1 MRWKQFFT
9 PVQSMDAK
17 QARRFIEEKPHGS
30 VTILD
35 VRQPSEYRVG
45 HIAGAKLIPLPEI
58 KDRKDEIDRDKPV
71 VVYCAVGGRS
81 RIASQMLS
89 GDGFKEVYNLSGGY
103 KAWQGQT
110 AQGPE
115 DLGLELF
122 SGRES
127 VEEVLIVAYSLEK
140 GLRDFYLSMAP
151 DMKSDEAQEL
161 FEKLAAIELNHQDRI
176 FAQYLDTTG
185 KTPDRK
191 KFDDSIV
198 VTAMEGGLTTE
209 EYMRLYDF
217 NPASARDVV
226 ELAMAIEA
234 QALDL
239 YHRAAENHPDADSSG
254 ALARIALE
262 EQAHLQQLGKLF
274 DRL

>member
-17 QARRFIEEKPHGS
+17 KARQFIEEKPHGS
-30 VTILD
+30 LTILD
-35 VRQPSEYRVG
+35 VRQPAEYQAG

-58 KDRKDEIDRDKPV
+58 KDRRDEIDTDKPV
-71 VVYCAVGGRS
+71 IVYCAVGGRS

-89 GDGFKEVYNLSGGY
+89 GGDFREVYNLSGGY
-103 KAWQGQT
+103 KAWQGQS
-110 AQGPE
+110 ALGPE
-115 DLGLELF
+115 DQGLELF

-127 VEEVLIVAYSLEK
+127 VEDVLIVAYSLEK

-151 DMKSDEAQEL
+151 EMKNDKAKEL

-176 FAQYLDTTG
+176 FSQYLDSTG

-191 KFDDSIV
+191 EFDDSIV

-217 NPASARDVV
+217 DPASARDVV
-226 ELAMAIEA
+226 GLAMAIEA

-239 YHRAAENHPDADSSG
+239 YHRAAENHPDANSSR
-254 ALARIALE
+254 ALAAIARE
-262 EQAHLQQLGKLF
+262 EQTHLNQLGELF

>member
-17 QARRFIEEKPHGS
+17 KARRFIEEKPHGS

-35 VRQPSEYRVG
+35 IRQPSEYQAG

-58 KDRKDEIDRDKPV
+58 KDRKEEIDRDKPV
-71 VVYCAVGGRS
+71 LVYCAVGGRS
-81 RIASQMLS
+81 RVASQMLS
-89 GDGFKEVYNLSGGY
+89 GGDFKEVFNLSGGY

-110 AQGPE
+110 ALGPE

-127 VEEVLIVAYSLEK
+127 VEEILIVAYSLEK
-140 GLRDFYLSMAP
+140 GLREFYLSMAP
-151 DMKSDEAQEL
+151 GMKDDRTREL
-161 FEKLAAIELNHQDRI
+161 FEQLAGIELNHQDRI
-176 FAQYLDTTG
+176 FTQYLETTG
-185 KTPDRK
+185 KDIDRDE
-191 KFDDSIV
+191 FDKTVV

-217 NPASARDVV
+217 NPASPRDVV
-226 ELAMAIEA
+226 ELAMTIEA

-239 YHRAAENHPDADSSG
+239 YHRAAENHEDEESG
-254 ALARIALE
+254 RALARIAQE
-262 EQAHLQQLGKLF
+262 EQTHLKRLGELL

>member
-17 QARRFIEEKPHGS
+17 EAKQFIEEKPHGT

-35 VRQPSEYRVG
+35 VRQPSEYQAG

-58 KDRKDEIDRDKPV
+58 NDRKAEIDRDKPV
-71 VVYCAVGGRS
+71 LVYCAVGGRS
-81 RIASQMLS
+81 RVASQMLS
-89 GDGFKEVYNLSGGY
+89 GGDFKEVYNLSGGY

-110 AQGPE
+110 ALGPE
-115 DLGLELF
+115 DQGLELF

-127 VEEVLIVAYSLEK
+127 VEEILIVAYSLEK
-140 GLRDFYLSMAP
+140 GLREFYLSMAP
-151 DMKSDEAQEL
+151 GMKDDRAREL
-161 FEKLAAIELNHQDRI
+161 FEQLAAIELNHQDRI
-176 FAQYLDTTG
+176 FAQYLETT
-185 KTPDRK
+185 KKDADREE
-191 KFDDSIV
+191 FDHTVV

-209 EYMRLYDF
+209 EYMRLHDF
-217 NPASARDVV
+217 NPASPRDVV
-226 ELAMAIEA
+226 ELAMTIEA

-239 YHRAAENHPDADSSG
+239 YHRAAENHEDEESG
-254 ALARIALE
+254 RALAGIAQE
-262 EQAHLQQLGKLF
+262 EQTHLKRLGELL